1 MLGFNHDDHLHRMC
15 NETGI
20 PEFLE
25 FQIPGIPM
33 VVMVMSRA
41 RSPCNLT
48 QQDFINAHPTH
59 IYVSHAIQILKNPP
73 EYTMRYSVQPGRNT
87 KNEAHAH
94 LLGNA

>member
-1 MLGFNHDDHLHRMC
+1 MC

-20 PEFLE
+20 PAFLE

-33 VVMVMSRA
+33 VMMVTSHA
-41 RSPCNLT
+41 CSPQDPT
-48 QQDFINAHPTH
+48 QQDFYQCVQPTY
-59 IYVSHAIQILKNPP
+59 IQMSHTFQILKNPP
-73 EYTMRYSVQPGRNT
+73 EYTMQYSVQPGRNT

>member
-1 MLGFNHDDHLHRMC
+1 MC

-25 FQIPGIPM
+25 LHIPGIPM
-33 VVMVMSRA
+33 AMMVTCALPAQSYPTRFYQ
-41 RSPCNLT
+41 R
-48 QQDFINAHPTH
+48 AHPTH
-59 IYVSHAIQILKNPP
+59 IYMSHAIQILKNPP

-94 LLGNA
+94 LLGNV